1 MSDLSTTAAPSGAT
15 QHAVWDPLLRIFHWS
30 LVTLFAANA
39 LFDDAGSKLHA
50 WIGYTIGGLIALRLI
65 WGFIGPRSAR
75 FSSFFPTRAGVAQQI
90 TDMATGRRRVHLM
103 HTPLGALM
111 IFNLLLTLAGIIA
124 TGVMM
129 TTDAY
134 WGVAW
139 VEHLH
144 EALVTWAEVSVV
156 LHVGAVLLESRRT
169 GVNLPKAMVTG
180 IKTVPDGAKIE
191 E

>member
-1 MSDLSTTAAPSGAT
+1 MPERMTC
-15 QHAVWDPLLRIFHWS
+15 HFVWDPLLRIIHWS

-39 LFDDAGSKLHA
+39 LFDAPESALHR
-50 WIGYTIGGLIALRLI
+50 WVGYTIGGLILLRLI
-65 WGFIGPRSAR
+65 WGFTGPRSAR
-75 FSSFFPTRAGVAQQI
+75 FSSFFPTRAGLIRQI

-111 IFNLLLTLAGIIA
+111 IFNLLLTLCGIIA

-139 VEHLH
+139 VETLH

-156 LHVGAVLLESRRT
+156 LHLAAVLWESRRT

-180 IKTVPDGAKIE
+180 VKCVPDDAKIE
-191 E
+191 A

>member
-1 MSDLSTTAAPSGAT
+1 MPERMTC
-15 QHAVWDPLLRIFHWS
+15 HFVWDPLLRIFHWS

-39 LFDDAGSKLHA
+39 LFDDPEFPLHR
-50 WIGYTIGGLIALRLI
+50 WVGYTIGGLILLRLI
-65 WGFIGPRSAR
+65 WGFTGPRSAR
-75 FSSFFPTRAGVAQQI
+75 FSSFFPTRAGLIRQI
-90 TDMATGRRRVHLM
+90 TDMATGCRRMHLM

-111 IFNLLLTLAGIIA
+111 IFNLLLTLCGIIA

-139 VEHLH
+139 VETLH

-156 LHVGAVLLESRRT
+156 LHLAAVLWESRRT

-180 IKTVPDGAKIE
+180 VKCVPDDAKIE
-191 E
+191 A

>member
-1 MSDLSTTAAPSGAT
+1 MPERMTR
-15 QHAVWDPLLRIFHWS
+15 HFVWDPLLRIFHWS

-39 LFDDAGSKLHA
+39 LFDDPESSLHR
-50 WIGYTIGGLIALRLI
+50 WVGYTIGGLILLRLI
-65 WGFIGPRSAR
+65 WGFTGPRSAR
-75 FSSFFPTRAGVAQQI
+75 FSSFFPTRAGLIRQI

-111 IFNLLLTLAGIIA
+111 IFNLLLTLCGIIA

-134 WGVAW
+134 WGIAW
-139 VEHLH
+139 VETLH

-156 LHVGAVLLESRRT
+156 LHLGAVLWESRRT

-180 IKTVPDGAKIE
+180 VKCVPDDAKIE
-191 E
+191 V

>member
-1 MSDLSTTAAPSGAT
+1 MPERMTR
-15 QHAVWDPLLRIFHWS
+15 HFVWDPLLRIFHWS

-39 LFDDAGSKLHA
+39 LFDDPEFPLHR
-50 WIGYTIGGLIALRLI
+50 WVGYTIGGLILLRLI
-65 WGFIGPRSAR
+65 WGFTGPRSAR
-75 FSSFFPTRAGVAQQI
+75 FSSFFPTRAGLIRQI

-111 IFNLLLTLAGIIA
+111 IFNLLLTLCGIIA

-139 VEHLH
+139 VETLH

-156 LHVGAVLLESRRT
+156 LHLAAVLWESRRT

-180 IKTVPDGAKIE
+180 VKCVPDDAKIE
-191 E
+191 A